1 MHRTMWLSFCL
12 MLIAAPL
19 AAEQFRYEVR
29 RDKLWGGET
38 GVLTIGEEGIAYA
51 SDDGKT
57 IVKLPYRDIRKLDIA
72 DRSKVAITT
81 YERKAKRLAQ
91 RQGIELALIDGVVS
105 DRLAGFLADRLERPV
120 LGSAREEPAGRRVSA
135 YHRHLLGG
143 CNGILVFGADAVH
156 YVAQEP
162 KHSRTWPFEDI
173 ETIGSTDPFHFRV
186 STYVETYSLELK
198 ERLPEEAY
206 RRLWLRIFETP
217 TYASPG
223 DKENQ

>member
-1 MHRTMWLSFCL
+1 MYRTMLLSCCL
-12 MLIAAPL
+12 VIIAAPL
-19 AAEQFRYEVR
+19 DAEQFRYEVR

-38 GVLTIGEEGIAYA
+38 GVLTIGEQGIAYA

-57 IVKLPYRDIRKLDIA
+57 MVKLPYRDIRKIDIA

-91 RQGIELALIDGVVS
+91 HQAIELALIDGVVS
-105 DRLAGFLADRLERPV
+105 DRLAGFLADHLERPV
-120 LGSAREEPAGRRVSA
+120 LGSAGEEPGGRRVPA

-143 CNGILVFGADAVH
+143 CDGILVFSSDAVH

-173 ETIGSTDPFHFRV
+173 ETIGTTDPFHFRV
-186 STYVETYSLELK
+186 STYAETYSLELK
-198 ERLPEEAY
+198 EHLPEDVY
-206 RRLWLRIFETP
+206 RRLWLRIFQTP